1 MPIGTFRLWR
11 TQWVSAADR
20 DPTYR
25 TSCLVDPGSPC
36 SERPVGTV
44 GLEPEPADLVDVGG
58 VADGSDSVNLQTVLN
73 NAQGRIAFRRLSNA
87 AFVAQI
93 ERWIAELDAAGD

>member
-1 MPIGTFRLWR
+1 M
-11 TQWVSAADR
+11 
-20 DPTYR
+20 
-25 TSCLVDPGSPC
+25 
-36 SERPVGTV
+36 
-44 GLEPEPADLVDVGG
+44 DVGG